1 MNFDFLGMFVQLI
14 LALGVTL
21 GLIFLSFKLMGT
33 KLNTINNNKYVKV
46 IERVQVT
53 KENTILIV
61 KIGKKGY
68 VMTSTAGHMEK
79 LSELS
84 EEEIIIIE
92 EDKKKAVAEINENYN
107 KILLKS
113 KKSFSKIVN
122 NIRSKEEKHEKK

>member
-61 KIGKKGY
+61 KIGEKGY
-68 VMTSTAGHMEK
+68 VMTSTTGHMEK

-92 EDKKKAVAEINENYN
+92 EDKKKAAKEITENYN
-107 KILLKS
+107 KLILKF
-113 KKSFSKIVN
+113 KESFSKTVK
-122 NIRSKEEKHEKK
+122 NIKSKEEKHEK